1 MTSYV
6 ALLRGVNL
14 GSRNKVSMHE
24 LRRVLAGL
32 GAEGVTTYLQSGNA
46 VFASAEQDRERLA
59 GDIERALAEELNVP
73 VRVLLRTAGELRELV
88 AGNPYLDRETDL
100 TRLHVTFLAAP
111 ADPERA
117 ERLAV
122 PAGDPGAFTVAGR
135 DVYLHTPD
143 GYGRSKLSN
152 SFFEQKLGVDAT
164 TRNWRTVTKL
174 RDLATA

>member
-6 ALLRGVNL
+6 ALLRAVNL

-46 VFASAEQDRERLA
+46 VFASAEQDPDRLA
-59 GDIERALAEELNVP
+59 GDIEQVLAEELDVT
-73 VRVLLRTAGELRELV
+73 VRVLLRTAAELQELV

-100 TRLHVTFLAAP
+100 TKLHVTFLATP
-111 ADPERA
+111 PDPERA
-117 ERLAV
+117 TRLAA
-122 PAGDPGAFTVAGR
+122 PAGDPGEFTVSGR

-152 SFFEQKLGVDAT
+152 SFFEQKLRVDAT